1 MTARRFEL
9 HRDTD
14 ISGVSGVGVVAEG
27 VLFSPTAHDHAEAAL
42 TGRPAEGKVVV
53 QWLTAWPT
61 SVVWHDR
68 GVDSVQE
75 IHGHAGATRI
85 VWLDD
90 DRGLTCDDYD
100 GAMADLHALVQVAN
114 ESLGDATDG
123 PARLRRFLD
132 RNHPKRARP

>member
-1 MTARRFEL
+1 MTPTRRFEL
-9 HRDTD
+9 HRDIDETGM
-14 ISGVSGVGVVAEG
+14 SGTGVVAAG
-27 VLFSPTAHDHAEAAL
+27 VLFPLTADEVAA
-42 TGRPAEGKVVV
+42 GRDPEKAPVALR
-53 QWLTAWPT
+53 WLTAWPT
-61 SVVWHDR
+61 SVVFHER
-68 GVDSVQE
+68 GMESVE
-75 IHGHAGATRI
+75 AIHGHDGKTRI

-90 DRGLTCDDYD
+90 DRGLTCHDYD